1 MHQNKVEDIKGM
13 FRKAVLFLFLLLCVI
28 DSNFA
33 GAESNNQRTRT
44 VTIEEFLKVAIEND
58 AVFEEILIDE
68 LTLKYSKDLQLPA
81 KDIILSVKGQYESNI
96 TQDTDDSQATVSLSK
111 LFQYIGTDISAEYKT
126 TPSYS
131 EAEDS
136 SEITVLISQPI
147 AKNAFGRANV
157 LLSKIIGS
165 EIDVTRYQIVEA
177 YEDYLAAVM
186 IAYYNWYS
194 AYENLK
200 IGESSY
206 EQSTKLLKNIE
217 QRRKSNIALPI
228 DVNKVRI
235 QTLSKKEN
243 LIALEEN
250 YEGILNFIKQAMRYK
265 GDEILEP
272 TDPFMYN
279 KRDILFEEDYE
290 RFMKTS
296 RTYRILNL
304 LEKKSSLEVK
314 RDANSLLPSTNLLF
328 GYVAEGEDIDIKN
341 REEMLYV
348 GMSIVWPFPGQQE
361 RAQYETSKIT
371 KKKTILANENKYIQ
385 LETDLRNLYIQIERE
400 KKLISTAEEKIALA
414 ESILKDETINY
425 SYGKVTLNDFIDAVN
440 LVDENKFNKIIHSVQ
455 LKILVTEWMRLTDQL
470 ISRKDIK
477 K

>member
-1 MHQNKVEDIKGM
+1 MHHKKVEDIKGM
-13 FRKAVLFLFLLLCVI
+13 FRKAVLFLLLCVI
-28 DSNFA
+28 NVNFA
-33 GAESNNQRTRT
+33 EAENNNQGTRT

-58 AVFEEILIDE
+58 TVFEEILIDE

-96 TQDTDDSQATVSLSK
+96 TQETDDSQTTISLSK
-111 LFQYIGTDISAEYKT
+111 LFPYIGTDISAEYKT

-131 EAEDS
+131 AAEDS
-136 SEITVLISQPI
+136 SEITLLISQPI
-147 AKNAFGRANV
+147 AKNAFGRATA
-157 LLSKIIGS
+157 LLSKIIGA
-165 EIDVTRYQIVEA
+165 EIDVTGYQIVEA
-177 YEDYLAAVM
+177 YEDYLANIM

-206 EQSTKLLKNIE
+206 EQSIKLLKNIE
-217 QRRKSNIALPI
+217 ERRRSNIALPI

-265 GDEILEP
+265 GDDILEP
-272 TDPFMYN
+272 QDPFMYD
-279 KRDILFEEDYE
+279 KRDIRFEDDYE
-290 RFMKTS
+290 RFVKTS
-296 RTYRILNL
+296 RTYRILDL

-361 RAQYETSKIT
+361 RAQYETSKII
-371 KKKTILANENKYIQ
+371 KQKTVLANENKYIQ
-385 LETDLRNLYIQIERE
+385 LETDLRNLFLEIERE
-400 KKLISTAEEKIALA
+400 RKLISTADEKIVLA

-440 LVDENKFNKIIHSVQ
+440 RVDENRFNKIIHSVQ
-455 LKILVTEWMRLTDQL
+455 LKILMTEWMRLTDQL